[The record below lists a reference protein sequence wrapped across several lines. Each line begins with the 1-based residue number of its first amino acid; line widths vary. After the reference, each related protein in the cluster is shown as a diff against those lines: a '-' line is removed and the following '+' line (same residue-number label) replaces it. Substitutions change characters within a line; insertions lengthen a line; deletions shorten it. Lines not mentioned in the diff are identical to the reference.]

1 MAAADNTTS
10 TTDDPAATDDSATD
24 DNGANDE
31 SVDERLAHRG
41 PIQQLMTRPEIGALL
56 GAVGV
61 WVLFWL
67 VSAPFGTVG
76 GTANFLD
83 VAAYLG
89 LMAVPVALL
98 MIGGEFDLSSGAM
111 TGATAIIAIL
121 LANDI
126 NGAGLGLH
134 VAVPLSLAFALA
146 IGWFNGTLVEK
157 TSLPSFI
164 VTLGTFF
171 MLIGAKLGFSK
182 LFTNKVLVEGLDEAE
197 GYEFWNGVFGAE
209 WLRNGHLWDV
219 REWSGLWL
227 VRDEVWAALLIG
239 GSLALMFGV
248 FELTYARRKAVNI
261 AGFVVSLAG
270 IAGALIGFI
279 GLNSTDGAASNQVFG
294 ALTAAG
300 VLAAVAG
307 WCLARYERPDH
318 SGSASSHGWL
328 QYVVAGLAAVGVA
341 IILAAVLNSEDSSQL
356 GFLGG
361 SFGRAVFAL
370 GIALVGVL
378 AVLAAIGRVTPGY
391 PALGGLLMAIPSI
404 SFLVTVQAARA
415 ILFGGFAMVGIALLW
430 SAAGKVRTPVAV
442 SGAISVVIVILAFF
456 IQSEAGADGSR
467 KIRVELFT
475 VLLLLALVL
484 AAAAV
489 ARHFSAARASAPP
502 PPAFGRWMHLCAAVG
517 VVATV
522 VFFVIELAD
531 GDGLLYAI
539 ISGIAKGAIA
549 AFIVYAIV
557 TAGFTLLSRDEGVG
571 RALVSVGIGA
581 VMLSVVTRLLFV
593 TNAEL
598 DKICTLGSDGE
609 LRCPQTQYGV
619 VVLSFV
625 VFAAVGSWLLMR
637 TQFGSWI
644 MAVGGNKDAA
654 RSVGVPAART
664 KTTLFMLVSGAAW
677 ITGMLIAFRLT
688 AVQADVGDGNE
699 FRYIIVAVVGGNLL
713 TGGYGSALGA
723 AIGALIW
730 GMISQGIGFAQWNSD
745 WRFLVLGALLLVA
758 VLVNNYVRGRA
769 EKAPVKSSA
778 TRPDRAGITILVPK
792 ALSRSKEAKQ

>member
-1 MAAADNTTS
+1 MADT
-10 TTDDPAATDDSATD
+10 TTDTTTESTDV
-24 DNGANDE
+24 GG
-31 SVDERLAHRG
+31 DERLAHRG
-41 PIQQLMTRPEIGALL
+41 PIQTLLTRPEIGALL

-111 TGATAIIAIL
+111 TGATAIFAIL

-197 GYEFWNGVFGAE
+197 GYDFWNGIFGAE
-209 WLRNGHLWDV
+209 WLRNGHVWDV

-227 VRDEVWAALLIG
+227 VRDEIWAGLLICGSAALL
-239 GSLALMFGV
+239 FGV
-248 FELTYARRKAVNI
+248 FELTYARRSTVNI
-261 AGFVVSLAG
+261 AGFVASLVGVAT
-270 IAGALIGFI
+270 ALVGFI
-279 GLNSTDGAASNQVFG
+279 ALTNLDGRASNQLFG

-300 VLAAVAG
+300 VILAVAG
-307 WCLARYERPDH
+307 WCRARYERPDH
-318 SGSASSHGWL
+318 SENGRSAGWW
-328 QYVVAGLAAVGVA
+328 QYLFAGLAAVAVA
-341 IILAAVLNSEDSSQL
+341 VVLAVILNAEDSSQM
-356 GFLGG
+356 GFFGG
-361 SFGRAVFAL
+361 SFGRVVFAL
-370 GIALVGVL
+370 GIAVVGVL
-378 AVLAAIGRVTPGY
+378 AVLAALGRVTPGY
-391 PALGGLLMAIPSI
+391 PALGAVLVAVPAI

-415 ILFGGFAMVGIALLW
+415 ILFGSFALIGIALLW
-430 SAAGKVRTPVAV
+430 GAAGRVRP
-442 SGAISVVIVILAFF
+442 SVVVSLGISLVITILAFF
-456 IQSEAGADGSR
+456 VQAESASR
-467 KIRVELFT
+467 KLRVELFT
-475 VLLLLALVL
+475 VLLLVALVL

-489 ARHFSAARASAPP
+489 ARHLSAARMSAPP
-502 PPAFGRWMHLCAAVG
+502 PPQFGRWMHLCAAVG

-522 VFFVIELAD
+522 VFFALEMAD
-531 GDGLLYAI
+531 GDGILYAVI
-539 ISGIAKGAIA
+539 TGVAKGGIA
-549 AFIVYAIV
+549 AFVVYAVV
-557 TAGFTLLSRDEGVG
+557 TAAFTLLTRDEGVG
-571 RALVSVGIGA
+571 RALVTVGIGA
-581 VMLSVVTRLLFV
+581 VMISVATRLLFV
-593 TNAEL
+593 TGAEL
-598 DKICTLGSDGE
+598 EKICNVGSDGE
-609 LRCPQTQYGV
+609 MRCPQTQYGV

-625 VFAAVGSWLLMR
+625 IFAAIGSWLLMR

-644 MAVGGNKDAA
+644 MAVGGNKEAA

-664 KTTLFMLVSGAAW
+664 KTTLFMMVSGAAW

-723 AIGALIW
+723 GIGAVIW

-758 VLVNNYVRGRA
+758 VLANNYVRGKA

-778 TRPDRAGITILVPK
+778 TKPDRTGITIIVPK
-792 ALSRSKEAKQ
+792 GLSRSKEDKE

>member
-1 MAAADNTTS
+1 MSDADTATGSQAADA
-10 TTDDPAATDDSATD
+10 PAAGGT
-24 DNGANDE
+24 
-31 SVDERLAHRG
+31 DERLAHRG
-41 PIQQLMTRPEIGALL
+41 PIQQLLTRPEIGALL

-61 WVLFWL
+61 WLLFWL

-111 TGATAIIAIL
+111 TGASAIIVIL

-134 VAVPLSLAFALA
+134 IAVPLSLAFALA
-146 IGWFNGTLVEK
+146 IGWFNGTLVDK

-171 MLIGAKLGFSK
+171 ILIGAKLGFSK
-182 LFTNKVLVEGLDEAE
+182 LFTNKVLVEGLDEAS
-197 GYEFWNGVFGAE
+197 GYDFWNGIFGAT
-209 WLRNGHLWDV
+209 WLRNGHIWDG
-219 REWSGLWL
+219 RDWAWGGLL
-227 VRDEVWAALLIG
+227 VFGGAALL
-239 GSLALMFGV
+239 LGV
-248 FELTYARRKAVNI
+248 LELTYARRRTVNVTGI
-261 AGFVVSLAG
+261 VVCLAG
-270 IAGALIGFI
+270 AAAGAIGF
-279 GLNSTDGAASNQVFG
+279 GSLLTLDGRVSNQAFG
-294 ALTAAG
+294 ALTGAG
-300 VLAAVAG
+300 VIVAVAG
-307 WCLARYERPDH
+307 WCLARYERPGRSE
-318 SGSASSHGWL
+318 SGASPGLW
-328 QYVVAGLAAVGVA
+328 QYLASGIAALVVA
-341 IILAAVLNSEDSSQL
+341 IIIALVMDSADSSQL

-361 SFGRAVFAL
+361 APGRLVFAL
-370 GIALVGVL
+370 GIAVVGVL
-378 AVLAAIGRVTPGY
+378 AVLAALGRVTPGY
-391 PALGGLLMAIPSI
+391 PLIGAVLIAVPAV
-404 SFLVTVQAARA
+404 SFLVTVQAART
-415 ILFGGFAMVGIALLW
+415 ILFGGLALLGVTLL
-430 SAAGKVRTPVAV
+430 SAAASRVRP
-442 SGAISVVIVILAFF
+442 SVIVSLATSVAIVVLAFF
-456 IQSEAGADGSR
+456 VQAESASR
-467 KIRVELFT
+467 KLRVELFT
-475 VLLLLALVL
+475 VLLLVALVL

-489 ARHFSAARASAPP
+489 ARYLSVERTSAPP
-502 PPAFGRWMHLCAAVG
+502 PPELSAWVRIGAGVG
-517 VVATV
+517 IVATV
-522 VFFVIELAD
+522 LFFVLELVD
-531 GDGLLYAI
+531 GDGILYALLI
-539 ISGIAKGAIA
+539 AVAKGGLV
-549 AFIVYAIV
+549 AFGVYAV
-557 TAGFTLLSRDEGVG
+557 GTVVRTLFTRDEGVG
-571 RALVSVGIGA
+571 RALVTVGIGA
-581 VMLSVVTRLLFV
+581 AMLSVATRLLFV
-593 TNAEL
+593 TGAEL
-598 DKICTLGSDGE
+598 EAICTVGSDGE

-625 VFAAVGSWLLMR
+625 VFAAVGSWVLMR

-644 MAVGGNKDAA
+644 MAVGGNKEAA

-723 AIGALIW
+723 GIGALIW

-778 TRPDRAGITILVPK
+778 TRPDQAAITIVVP
-792 ALSRSKEAKQ
+792 AGPVSDAKEDKQ

>member
-1 MAAADNTTS
+1 MSDADTATGSQAADA
-10 TTDDPAATDDSATD
+10 PAAGGT
-24 DNGANDE
+24 
-31 SVDERLAHRG
+31 DERLAHRG
-41 PIQQLMTRPEIGALL
+41 PIQQLLTRPEIGALL

-61 WVLFWL
+61 WLLFWL

-111 TGATAIIAIL
+111 TGASAIIVIL

-134 VAVPLSLAFALA
+134 IAVPLSLAFALA
-146 IGWFNGTLVEK
+146 IGWFNGTLVDK

-171 MLIGAKLGFSK
+171 ILIGAKLGFSK
-182 LFTNKVLVEGLDEAE
+182 LFTNKVLVEGLDEAS
-197 GYEFWNGVFGAE
+197 GYDFWNGIFGAT
-209 WLRNGHLWDV
+209 WLRNGHMWDG
-219 REWSGLWL
+219 RDWAWGGLL
-227 VRDEVWAALLIG
+227 VFGGAALL
-239 GSLALMFGV
+239 LGV
-248 FELTYARRKAVNI
+248 LELTYARRRTVNVTGI
-261 AGFVVSLAG
+261 VVCLAG
-270 IAGALIGFI
+270 AAAGAIGF
-279 GLNSTDGAASNQVFG
+279 GSLLALDGRVSNQAFG
-294 ALTAAG
+294 ALTGAG
-300 VLAAVAG
+300 VIVAVAG
-307 WCLARYERPDH
+307 WCLARYERPGRSE
-318 SGSASSHGWL
+318 SGASPGLW
-328 QYVVAGLAAVGVA
+328 QYLASGIAALVVA
-341 IILAAVLNSEDSSQL
+341 IIIALVMDSADASQL

-361 SFGRAVFAL
+361 APGRLVFAL
-370 GIALVGVL
+370 GIAVVGVL
-378 AVLAAIGRVTPGY
+378 AVLAALGRVTPGY
-391 PALGGLLMAIPSI
+391 PLIGAVLIAVPSV
-404 SFLVTVQAARA
+404 SFLVTVQAART
-415 ILFGGFAMVGIALLW
+415 ILFGGLALLGVTLL
-430 SAAGKVRTPVAV
+430 SAAASRVRP
-442 SGAISVVIVILAFF
+442 SVIVSLATSVAIVVLAFF
-456 IQSEAGADGSR
+456 VQAESASR
-467 KIRVELFT
+467 KLRVELFT
-475 VLLLLALVL
+475 VLLLVALVL

-489 ARHFSAARASAPP
+489 ARYLSVERTSAPP
-502 PPAFGRWMHLCAAVG
+502 PPELSAWVRIGAGVG
-517 VVATV
+517 TVATV
-522 VFFVIELAD
+522 LFFVLELVD
-531 GDGLLYAI
+531 GDGILYALLI
-539 ISGIAKGAIA
+539 AVAKGGLV
-549 AFIVYAIV
+549 AFGVYAV
-557 TAGFTLLSRDEGVG
+557 GTVVRTLFTSDEGVG
-571 RALVSVGIGA
+571 RALVTVGIGA
-581 VMLSVVTRLLFV
+581 AMLSVATRLLFV
-593 TNAEL
+593 TGAEL
-598 DKICTLGSDGE
+598 EAICTVGSDGE

-625 VFAAVGSWLLMR
+625 VFAAVGSWVLMR

-644 MAVGGNKDAA
+644 MAVGGNKEAA

-723 AIGALIW
+723 GIGALIW

-769 EKAPVKSSA
+769 GKAPVKSGA
-778 TRPDRAGITILVPK
+778 TRPDQAAITIVVP
-792 ALSRSKEAKQ
+792 AEPVSDAKEDKQ